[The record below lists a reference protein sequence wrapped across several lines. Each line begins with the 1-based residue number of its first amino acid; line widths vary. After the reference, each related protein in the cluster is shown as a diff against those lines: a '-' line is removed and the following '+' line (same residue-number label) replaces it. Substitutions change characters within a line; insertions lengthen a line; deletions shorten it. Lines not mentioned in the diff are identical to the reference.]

1 MLHTNTV
8 SPQLITIA
16 TKLSGE
22 SQLGAFR
29 LVGGTAIALQLG
41 HRKSVD
47 LDFFSNET
55 IPKRS
60 TTRIMQQLFPSCE
73 FYVTQDSIRSE
84 VDGVR
89 VELYDNWGTPFLEKP
104 ITEQEIR
111 LATLKYLAA
120 FKLDA
125 IIECREKKDYID
137 LHVLFEQLGAENVLG
152 SFKRYNPNLS
162 TKSILF
168 ALGEVNIAKENKS
181 VMPEM
186 LKDISWES
194 VELSMI
200 SAARQ
205 YLKQAGLK

>member
-1 MLHTNTV
+1 
-8 SPQLITIA
+8 
-16 TKLSGE
+16 
-22 SQLGAFR
+22 
-29 LVGGTAIALQLG
+29 
-41 HRKSVD
+41 
-47 LDFFSNET
+47 
-55 IPKRS
+55 
-60 TTRIMQQLFPSCE
+60 MQQLFPSCE